1 MPAVDNAAV
10 LAQLERVERVLS
22 RQAKLLA
29 CLFSLVEILMG
40 TKDELQAEIDSLKQ
54 AVIDD
59 QAGDQAVVDS
69 QNATI
74 AQMQTK
80 INELELGTDFQP
92 FIDQLKATHALI
104 VPVSGETPVPTA

>member
-1 MPAVDNAAV
+1 MQTVDNAAV
-10 LAQLERVERVLS
+10 LAQLERVEHVLN

-29 CLFSLVEILMG
+29 CLLPLVEILME

-59 QAGDQAVVDS
+59 QAGDQAVVDA
-69 QNATI
+69 QNKTI
-74 AQMQTK
+74 GDMQAK
-80 INELELGTDFQP
+80 IDELELGQDFQP